1 MQTIRRNLTYANVM
15 ATVAVFL
22 ALGGSA
28 IALSK
33 NSVGTRQLK
42 KNAVTTKKIK
52 NNAVT
57 AAKIRSGSIGGG
69 KLADGS
75 IGIAQ
80 VNASLHLLCRNGT
93 QYLMGGCIENNPR
106 GTLPY
111 GNAQVACQDSGGR
124 LPNPSELF
132 TLAKRGVVFGARELT
147 DVLTLEGANAFSET
161 VFSGGNFIQFE
172 DTDNPT
178 QFRCVFDPTG

>member
-1 MQTIRRNLTYANVM
+1 MRRIRKHLSYANVM
-15 ATVAVFL
+15 ATVAVFI

-28 IALSK
+28 WALAK
-33 NSVGTRQLK
+33 NSVGARQLK

-52 NNAVT
+52 NEAVSSAKIKKNAVT
-57 AAKIRSGSIGGG
+57 AAKI
-69 KLADGS
+69 ADGA
-75 IGIAQ
+75 IGAAQ
-80 VNASLHLLCRNGT
+80 ISASLHLQCRSGT
-93 QYLMGGCIENNPR
+93 QYLQGSCIENNPH

-111 GNAQVACQDSGGR
+111 GNAQVACQDLGGR

-147 DVLTLEGANAFSET
+147 DVLTLEGGNAFSET

-178 QFRCVFDPTG
+178 QYRCVFDTTG